1 MFLVTSKKR
10 GGVFGPGEMNV
21 TELDRTRPRIVLI
34 LGGFTPLLV
43 LLGLAVVSSG
53 LPAHSDIANQGASEA
68 AERDR
73 GLGLFK
79 AGNFRESLEVY
90 RQLLAQP
97 GTSPTQVSGDLRQAI
112 FCLDRLGR
120 TSEVDALRDK
130 AVMIHGR
137 NWRMLLVAATTLA
150 DGPHNGY
157 IVAGEFQR
165 GGLRG
170 GLRGG
175 RRGRPAD
182 SFQRDRA
189 IALGWL
195 EQALPLVAAENGQPG
210 QQQRGRF
217 HIELARILMKGR
229 EVGQSWRLANLTN
242 TGVLPDIEG
251 GGFGFSRYGFGGM
264 SRGAPVDRKGRPI
277 FHADSETYKAATSDG
292 QRWRWALSQ
301 AVRVDGVLRA
311 EALVTRSRFLLGQF
325 GVQTMQQ
332 AGIQPREA
340 KNDDMPAAGPW
351 SVRSL
356 AETETIA
363 RLATGI
369 RRFELPPEHNHLLLL
384 QEAIREG
391 GSWSSVAADLLPGLF
406 ENRQQYPRAAAA
418 WLETIE
424 RFGPGNNMY
433 RRKRLDQIVG
443 RWGQFERTIVAPAGS
458 RTTLDYRFRNGNE
471 VKLEAFRVRV
481 DQLLGDVKAYIK
493 RKPLKFD
500 YNESNVESIGF
511 RLVQQNQ
518 QKYVGEKVASWTEK
532 LVPRPEHLDRL
543 VTLDTPLK
551 QAGAYLLVA
560 RMTDGNTSRILVWI
574 SDTALVHKRIN
585 GGDLYFVADAVTGSP
600 IAGANVEFFGFEQR
614 RVQKGRV
621 EINVDEFAK
630 VADGQ
635 GQVVPPMGDPKRRF
649 RWLVVARTA
658 AGRHAYL
665 GFRSAWIGRR
675 VSRVF
680 NRTRVYVIT
689 DRPVYRPGQPVRF
702 KFWIRQTRYDKD
714 EQSVYAGRKVTIRV
728 TDPRNQE
735 LLQRQFTTDAWGGF
749 NGELDLAGDANLG
762 RYNIRIVP
770 NKSDLLVDG
779 QIGRAV
785 GGGGSFRVEEYK
797 KPEYEVTVE
806 APERPV
812 SLGKTIKAKIV
823 AKYYFGGPVTRAT
836 VKYRVQREVHSDHWY
851 PVGRWDWLYGP
862 GYWWFADAYSWYPGS
877 ETWRCRG
884 PAPPWF
890 GQPHHPPELVMENEV
905 QIGEDGTVE
914 LEIDTSVAKR
924 FHPGID
930 HRYRITAEV
939 VDSSRR
945 TIVGTGAVMAARR
958 PFRVVTWVDRG
969 YYRTGQTIRASVQA
983 RTLDGRPVS
992 GKGRFVLYRISYDK
1006 QGRPQE
1012 ERVRR
1017 WDAATDDQ
1025 GGTTL
1030 MLKATDAGQYRMS
1043 CEIQDDDDHRI
1054 EGAQVFVVRGPEF
1067 DGNDFRFDDLE
1078 LTADRREY
1086 KPGQVAKLMLNT
1098 NRRGS
1103 TVLVFVRPEG
1113 GVYQRPR
1120 VVRLKGKSTEIEVPI
1135 GPGDR
1140 PNIFVEVVTVSDGKL
1155 HSKVRQLFVPPEKR
1169 VVNVRV
1175 KPSAKEYRP
1184 GAAAT
1189 LDVSLTDA
1197 AGKPFSGSLV
1207 LTMYDKSVEYIS
1219 GGSNVGEI
1227 RKYFWNFRRTHYPQT
1242 TSNLSRSTGNLV
1254 KPGEMSMSRLGVFG
1268 NQVAQRTRGRVVG
1281 GFGGA
1286 PEMAKGSDAMVAMDA
1301 PGSARAAGAAGGAAG
1316 GALVTPTV
1324 RSEFA
1329 DTALWV
1335 GSVTTDKDGNARLQV
1350 DMPENLTTW
1359 TVRAWAM
1366 GHGTNVGEGTAS
1378 VLTTKNVLVRLQ
1390 APRFFTEKDEV
1401 VVSANVHNYLDDDKM
1416 AVVRLALDGNTL
1428 AAMDPLEKT
1437 VRLPAGGEARV
1448 DWRVKVTAPGE
1459 AKVRMAALT
1468 DVESDAMELTFPV
1481 HVHGM
1486 QKTVS
1491 TTGVLRGDRQS
1502 TRFELTVPAE
1512 RRPDRSRL
1520 EIRYSPTLAGA
1531 LVDALPYLVDYEYG
1545 CTEQT
1550 LNRFLPT
1557 LVTHKLLM
1565 QMKIDLEAVRKK
1577 RTNLNAGELGEAGD
1591 RAKRWKR
1598 FKRNPVFDN
1607 AEVARLVKDGVKALS
1622 EMQLSDGGWGWFS
1635 GPGESSSA
1643 HTTATVVH
1651 GLTVARVNGAA
1662 LPPGVHE
1669 NGVAWLKRHQAREAQ
1684 KLKNA
1689 ATKTKPYKL
1698 RADNRDA
1705 LVYRVL
1711 VEADVVD
1718 EAMGDFLYR
1727 DRIQLSV
1734 YAKGLIGLA
1743 FHASGQQQ
1751 RLAMVVRNID
1761 QFLQQD
1767 DENQTAWLQLPDAT
1781 MWWRWYGNGIEANA
1795 IYLKLLALT
1804 DPKGVRASRLAKY
1817 LVNNRRHATYWNS
1830 TRDTALCI
1838 ESLAEFLQRSGE
1850 SAPDV
1855 TIDVVIDGKVAK
1867 SVKVNSENLF
1877 SFDNAVVLEGA
1888 DVAGGK
1894 HTIEVRRRG
1903 RGPVYFNTW
1912 LSYFTTEDF
1921 IGKAGLEIKVQRKY
1935 YRLVRRK
1942 DATSDV
1948 AGGRGQALKQNRL
1961 VYDRQRVEHLG
1972 ELTSGDLVEI
1982 ELEIESKNDY
1992 EYLVFEDPK
2001 AAGFEPVDRQSGY
2014 TGGYP
2019 RVYRQLRDDRVV
2031 FFFRSL
2037 NRGRHSISYR
2047 MRAEIPGRFSALP
2060 TRGSAMY
2067 APELKANSDE
2077 IRLGI
2082 ADRK

>member
-1 MFLVTSKKR
+1 MTHALRTAPRMMLV
-10 GGVFGPGEMNV
+10 
-21 TELDRTRPRIVLI
+21 
-34 LGGFTPLLV
+34 LGGLFSPLL
-43 LLGLAVVSSG
+43 LAGLAVFSSG
-53 LPAHSDIANQGASEA
+53 VPAHSGIANAVAEEA
-68 AERDR
+68 TERATAKR
-73 GLGLFK
+73 LFA
-79 AGNFRESLEVY
+79 AGNFKESYKVY
-90 RQLLAQP
+90 RRLALQP
-97 GTSPTQVSGDLRQAI
+97 GTSASAVGGDLRQAI
-112 FCLDRLGR
+112 VCLGRLGR
-120 TSEVDALRDK
+120 TPEVDALRDK
-130 AVMIHGR
+130 VVSIHRR
-137 NWRMLLVAATTLA
+137 NWRLLLAAAQTLA
-150 DGPHNGY
+150 DGPHNGQV
-157 IVAGEFQR
+157 VAGEYQR
-165 GGLRG
+165 GGSRG
-170 GLRGG
+170 I
-175 RRGRPAD
+175 RRGRVRARFVS
-182 SFQRDRA
+182 SFQRDRT

-195 EQALPLVAAENGQPG
+195 EQAVPLVAAEAGQPG
-210 QQQRGRF
+210 QQERGRF
-217 HIELARILMKGR
+217 HVELARILMQGR
-229 EVGQSWRLANLTN
+229 EVGQSWRLANLTD
-242 TGVLPDIEG
+242 TASLPDLEESQFG
-251 GGFGFSRYGFGGM
+251 FFRGGFSGAP
-264 SRGAPVDRKGRPI
+264 RGAPVDRKNRPV
-277 FHADSETYKAATSDG
+277 FHDDSKTYKAAVTDG
-292 QRWRWALSQ
+292 QRWRWALSE
-301 AVRVDGVLRA
+301 AARVDGGLRTQT
-311 EALVTRSRFLLGQF
+311 LVTRARFLLSQF
-325 GVQTMQQ
+325 SVVTMRR
-332 AGIQPREA
+332 AGIQPRESD
-340 KNDDMPAAGPW
+340 NDDKPAAGPW

-363 RLATGI
+363 RLATGVQ
-369 RRFELPPEHNHLLLL
+369 RFDLPPEHNHVRLLT
-384 QEAIREG
+384 EAAREG
-391 GSWSSVAADLLPGLF
+391 RGAHASQAADMLAGVF
-406 ENRQQYPRAAAA
+406 ENRQQYPRASAA
-418 WLETIE
+418 WREAIE
-424 RFGPGNNMY
+424 RFGPGNNMF
-433 RRKRLDQIVG
+433 RRKKLNQIVG
-443 RWGQFERTIVAPAGS
+443 RWGQFERATVAAAGTATS
-458 RTTLDYRFRNGNE
+458 LDFRFRNGNE

-481 DQLLGDVKAYIK
+481 DQLLDDVKAYIR
-493 RKPLKFD
+493 RKPPKFD
-500 YNESNVESIGF
+500 YRELNVENIGF

-518 QKYVGEKVASWTEK
+518 QKYIGERVASWTRK

-543 VTLDTPLK
+543 VTLNTPLK
-551 QAGAYLLVA
+551 QAGAYLLTA
-560 RMTDGNTSRILVWI
+560 RMTDGNVSRILVWI
-574 SDTALVHKRIN
+574 SDTAVVQKRID

-600 IAGANVEFFGFEQR
+600 IAGARVEFFGYEQR
-614 RVQKGRV
+614 RIQKPRRV
-621 EINVDEFAK
+621 EINVKEFAE
-630 VADGQ
+630 VTDRQ
-635 GQVVPPMGDPKRRF
+635 GQVVPPGAARQPRF
-649 RWLVVARTA
+649 RWLVVARG
-658 AGRHAYL
+658 AGGRRAYL
-665 GFRSAWIGRR
+665 GFRSAWLGRR

-680 NRTRVYVIT
+680 DNTRVYMIT

-702 KFWIRQTRYDKD
+702 KFWIRQARYDKD

-728 TDPRNQE
+728 TDPRNQQ
-735 LLQRQFTTDAWGGF
+735 LLEREFTTDPWGGF
-749 NGELDLAGDANLG
+749 DGELELPGDANLG
-762 RYNIRIVP
+762 RYNIRINP
-770 NKSDLLVDG
+770 KKSDLLIAG
-779 QIGRAV
+779 QNRRSV

-812 SLGKTIKAKIV
+812 TLGQKIKAKIV
-823 AKYYFGGPVTRAT
+823 ARYYFGGPVSRAK
-836 VKYRVQREVHSDHWY
+836 VKYRVQREAHNDHWF

-862 GYWWFADAYSWYPGS
+862 GYWWFADAFRWYPG
-877 ETWRCRG
+877 WGAWGCPG
-884 PAPPWF
+884 PVMPWF
-890 GQPHHPPELVMENEV
+890 GRPHHPPEVVMENEV
-905 QIGEDGTVE
+905 EIGEDGTVE

-924 FHPGID
+924 FHSDID

-939 VDSSRR
+939 VDASRR
-945 TIVGTGAVMAARR
+945 TIVGTGSVMAARQ

-969 YYRTGQTIRASVQA
+969 FYRTGETIRASVQA
-983 RTLDGRPVS
+983 RTLDGRPVA
-992 GKGRFVLYRISYDK
+992 GKGRFTLYRISYGK
-1006 QGRPQE
+1006 RGRPE
-1012 ERVRR
+1012 EKRVRR

-1025 GGTTL
+1025 GRTTL
-1030 MLKATDAGQYRMS
+1030 SLKATDAGQYRIT
-1043 CEIQDDDDHRI
+1043 CEIEDDEDHRI
-1054 EGAQVFVVRGPEF
+1054 EGAQVFVVRGPAF
-1067 DGNDFRFDDLE
+1067 DGDDFRFDDLE

-1086 KPGQVAKLMLNT
+1086 KPGQVARLMLNT

-1103 TVLVFVRPEG
+1103 TVLLFLRPEG

-1120 VVRLKGKSTEIEVPI
+1120 VIRIRGKSTEIEVPI

-1140 PNIFVEVVTVSDGKL
+1140 PNIFVEAITVSDGKL

-1169 VVNVRV
+1169 VVNVAV
-1175 KPSAKEYRP
+1175 KPSAREYRP
-1184 GAAAT
+1184 GGPAT

-1197 AGKPFSGSLV
+1197 GGKPFMGSLV

-1227 RKYFWNFRRTHYPQT
+1227 RKHFWNFRRSHYPQT
-1242 TSNLSRSTGNLV
+1242 ISNLTRSSGNLV
-1254 KPGEMSMSRLGVFG
+1254 KPGEASMALLGVFG
-1268 NQVAQRTRGRVVG
+1268 NLVAQQMGGGGRRRMNA
-1281 GFGGA
+1281 FGG
-1286 PEMAKGSDAMVAMDA
+1286 GRGA
-1301 PGSARAAGAAGGAAG
+1301 PGAPMAMAAEGKVMKDGAVAEADFGGGPPG
-1316 GALVTPTV
+1316 GELVAPTV

-1335 GSVTTDKDGNARLQV
+1335 GSVTTDKNGRAQLKL

-1401 VVSANVHNYLDDDKM
+1401 VVSANVHNYLDDDKT
-1416 AVVRLALDGNTL
+1416 AVVRLALDGGTL
-1428 AAMDPLEKT
+1428 AAIDPLEKR

-1481 HVHGM
+1481 KVHGM

-1502 TRFELTVPAE
+1502 TRFELTVPAA

-1520 EIRYSPTLAGA
+1520 EIRYSPTLAGS
-1531 LVDALPYLVDYEYG
+1531 LVDALPYLVDFEYG

-1557 LVTHKLLM
+1557 LVTHNLLKR
-1565 QMKIDLEAVRKK
+1565 MKIDLEAVRKK
-1577 RTNLNAGELGEAGD
+1577 RTNLNAGELGEAGE

-1598 FKRNPVFDN
+1598 FRRNPVFDN
-1607 AEVARLVKDGVKALS
+1607 AEVGRLVKKGVKALS

-1635 GPGESSSA
+1635 GPGERSSV

-1651 GLTVARVNGAA
+1651 GLTVARANGAA
-1662 LPPGVHE
+1662 VAAGVHE
-1669 NGVAWLKRHQAREAQ
+1669 NGVAWLKRHQAGEVQ

-1698 RADNRDA
+1698 RADNLDA
-1705 LVYRVL
+1705 LVFRVL
-1711 VEADVVD
+1711 VEADSLD
-1718 EAMGDFLYR
+1718 EAMGGFLYR

-1751 RLAMVVRNID
+1751 RLEMVVRNID

-1767 DENQTAWLQLPDAT
+1767 DENQTAWLHLPENT

-1804 DPKGVRASRLAKY
+1804 EPKGVRASRLAKY

-1838 ESLAEFLQRSGE
+1838 ESLAEFLQRSEE
-1850 SAPDV
+1850 SVPDV

-1867 SVKVNSENLF
+1867 SVKVDAGNLF
-1877 SFDNAVVLEGA
+1877 SFDNAVVVDGA
-1888 DVAGGK
+1888 DVVSGK
-1894 HTIEVRRRG
+1894 HAIEIRRRG

-1921 IGKAGLEIKVQRKY
+1921 ITRAGLEIKVQRKY

-1942 DATSDV
+1942 NATADV
-1948 AGGRGQALKQNRL
+1948 AGGRGQALKQARL
-1961 VYDRQRVEHLG
+1961 VYDRQPLAHMG

-2014 TGGYP
+2014 TGGFP
-2019 RVYRQLRDDRVV
+2019 SVYRQLRDDRVV
-2031 FFFRSL
+2031 FFFRTL
-2037 NRGRHSISYR
+2037 GRGRHSVSYR
-2047 MRAEIPGRFSALP
+2047 VRAEIPGRFSALP
-2060 TRGSAMY
+2060 TLGSAMY

-2082 ADRK
+2082 RDRK